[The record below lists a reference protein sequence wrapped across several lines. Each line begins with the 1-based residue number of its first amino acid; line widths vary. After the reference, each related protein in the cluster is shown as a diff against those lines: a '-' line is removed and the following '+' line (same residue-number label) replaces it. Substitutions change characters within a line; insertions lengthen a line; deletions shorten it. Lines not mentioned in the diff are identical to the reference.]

1 MELKSAND
9 TEIFKLT
16 GCLSK
21 CDKYSYRIYARPVL
35 EPTDCKGLNNTMKV
49 YLGFT
54 SGIHEIRE
62 QVVKPK

>member
-21 CDKYSYRIYARPVL
+21 CDKYSYKIYARSAL

-49 YLGFT
+49 LFGFT

-62 QVVKPK
+62 QVVNPQ